1 MPTENVM
8 SRANFRFFRSPSFFL
23 EPKLNPLVTA
33 RNSSETV
40 VNGTMPT
47 RQDVQVRI
55 RKRVRARLD
64 ELGMTARE
72 LARAVGHDDAWISGV
87 LAGAHGLHW
96 KDFDKVAE
104 KLNLSPSE
112 LVRHNDA
119 EVRELTPS
127 EMRLLR
133 HYQAWPRAMQQ
144 KWLDLLEHFSA
155 TTPDTETA
163 AFLERLRMMP
173 KSIRRPVLDWMSRLL
188 EEGTLPAGLVGGGGS
203 DPSAGS
209 SGPASSH
216 PSHGKGTTHGVHGRG
231 DRRS

>member
-1 MPTENVM
+1 
-8 SRANFRFFRSPSFFL
+8 
-23 EPKLNPLVTA
+23 
-33 RNSSETV
+33 V
-40 VNGTMPT
+40 VNGTMPP

-55 RKRVRARLD
+55 RQRVRARLD

-112 LVRHNDA
+112 LVRHDDA

-133 HYQAWPRAMQQ
+133 HYQSWPRAMQQ
-144 KWLDLLEHFSA
+144 RWLDLLEHFSA

-163 AFLERLRMMP
+163 AFLERLRSMP

-188 EEGTLPAGLVGGGGS
+188 EEGTLPTGLVGGAAP

-209 SGPASSH
+209 SGPTASR
-216 PSHGKGTTHGVHGRG
+216 PSHGKGTTHGGRG
-231 DRRS
+231 HDARRS

>member
-1 MPTENVM
+1 MP
-8 SRANFRFFRSPSFFL
+8 P
-23 EPKLNPLVTA
+23 
-33 RNSSETV
+33 
-40 VNGTMPT
+40 

-112 LVRHNDA
+112 LVRHDDA

-133 HYQAWPRAMQQ
+133 HYQSWPKAMQQ
-144 KWLDLLEHFSA
+144 KWLDLLEHLSA

-163 AFLERLRMMP
+163 AFLERLRTMP

-203 DPSAGS
+203 VTSAGS
-209 SGPASSH
+209 SAPVASR
-216 PSHGKGTTHGVHGRG
+216 PSPSKGTTRGGHGH
-231 DRRS
+231 DDHRS

>member
-1 MPTENVM
+1 MP
-8 SRANFRFFRSPSFFL
+8 P
-23 EPKLNPLVTA
+23 
-33 RNSSETV
+33 
-40 VNGTMPT
+40 

-112 LVRHNDA
+112 LVRHDDS

-133 HYQAWPRAMQQ
+133 HYQSWPKAMQQ
-144 KWLDLLEHFSA
+144 KWLDLLEHLSA

-163 AFLERLRMMP
+163 AFLERLRTMP

-203 DPSAGS
+203 VTSAGS
-209 SGPASSH
+209 SAPVASR
-216 PSHGKGTTHGVHGRG
+216 PSPSKGTTRGGHGH
-231 DRRS
+231 DDHRS